1 MPDLLPSDILTDIC
15 GFCGIAIYPNEV
27 AAEFGGTLVDY
38 ANKTTATGGFV
49 LCGECWQRVK
59 IALEGDIET
68 AVEKRNRIFSSSI
81 GDGT

>member
-1 MPDLLPSDILTDIC
+1 MPDLLPSDILTDVC

>member
-1 MPDLLPSDILTDIC
+1 MPNLLPSDILTDVC

-49 LCGECWQRVK
+49 LCGECWERVK
-59 IALEGDIET
+59 FALEGDMEQ
-68 AVEKRNRIFSSSI
+68 AVEKRNRIFHS
-81 GDGT
+81 GGVEGK